1 MAKNMEKGSLSRR
14 ETMWL
19 ETTEDLLEELDIP
32 GYYKK
37 AFPRLPKSRCSSEQE
52 RLLRASGIVY
62 IEEII
67 MRTGRN

>member
-1 MAKNMEKGSLSRR
+1 MEKESLSRR
-14 ETMWL
+14 ETRWL

-37 AFPRLPKSRCSSEQE
+37 VFPRLLKSKCSSERE
-52 RLLRASGIVY
+52 RLLRASGIAY